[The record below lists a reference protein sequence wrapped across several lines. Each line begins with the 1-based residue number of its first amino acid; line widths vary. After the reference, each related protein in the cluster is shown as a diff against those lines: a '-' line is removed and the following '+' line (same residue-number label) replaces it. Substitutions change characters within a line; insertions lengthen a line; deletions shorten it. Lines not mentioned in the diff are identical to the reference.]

1 MWSHVNLPL
10 LSTEPIFVTLSSVS
24 VVWVTVLEV
33 WLCSCVMS
41 IGLSA
46 EPYSK
51 ICEIEGGALGVRSAM
66 SCDVLGSVAY
76 IGVAECSEESWLDDV

>member
-1 MWSHVNLPL
+1 MNLPL
-10 LSTEPIFVTLSSVS
+10 LSTEPIFVTVSSVS
-24 VVWVTVLEV
+24 VVSTTVLGG

-51 ICEIEGGALGVRSAM
+51 NGKAEGGALGVRSTL
-66 SCDVLGSVAY
+66 SCDVLGSMAY
-76 IGVAECSEESWLDDV
+76 IGVAECSEESWLDEV